1 MNDWR
6 TNWLTDLLT
15 DSLTDWL
22 NDLLTDQLTGLLTY
36 SLTHWLTDWMTKWM
50 TDELTGLLTY
60 SLTHS
65 LTDWMTYWLTN
76 SLTHSF
82 TWTIVSDPWKID
94 IWKRTSLIR
103 LFVFS
108 PVQGTNPIP
117 FLFNFLSFFHYTL
130 NQIMKKENSRTKTQ
144 GGNVKQIDRN
154 VFRKLMKN
162 THSCRKK
169 HVMC

>member
-1 MNDWR
+1 M
-6 TNWLTDLLT
+6 T
-15 DSLTDWL
+15 DSLTHALRDSLADWL
-22 NDLLTDQLTGLLTY
+22 TGRMTKWMTDVLTGLLTY
-36 SLTHWLTDWMTKWM
+36 SP
-50 TDELTGLLTY
+50 
-60 SLTHS
+60 THS
-65 LTDWMTYWLTN
+65 LTDWMTYWLTS
-76 SLTHSF
+76 SLTHCF

-94 IWKRTSLIR
+94 IWKRRSLIR

-117 FLFNFLSFFHYTL
+117 FLFNFHFFHYTL

-144 GGNVKQIDRN
+144 GGNVKQINRT